1 LPFDAGA
8 IVARLEL
15 NSKQWEQSIARV
27 KADQSSLSGY
37 VLRHE
42 EQFKSLGKTLTVVG
56 GAITA
61 SFGLLIKSTA
71 SYGDELDD
79 LRQRTGISAETLSS
93 FTLAIRKTDLGT
105 AGFATSL
112 KFLANNMADATTAGS
127 PAEAKFL
134 ALGVAFKNADG
145 TLRPLD
151 AVMLD
156 VADKFKA
163 MPDGAQKS
171 ALAVDLF
178 GRAGTGMIHIL
189 NLGRDGLQAE
199 MDKARELGL
208 VMTDKAAAGCD
219 AFSEGLVDLKGGL
232 QGVGI
237 QIGSVLMPIVQNLV
251 NSAVDAVAKVVAWT
265 KSHEDLTRVLATTGL
280 ALGGVMTA
288 LGPMLYMLPGLIKG
302 WTALTAALKLSTAAL
317 SMSIIGLTALV
328 AAAGVAYDTVT
339 RLTNAKNYATEA
351 DYRASV
357 ASDTL
362 GQKLRAAADAAGLTR
377 AEFFQLTQKYDEN
390 TAALAFAI
398 QRGKE
403 GKELQEA
410 LAKVG
415 KEHAAAID
423 EQRRA
428 AVNLTPA
435 LADTGRI
442 ITDVLIP
449 AVNEAHL
456 ALAQMAT
463 TTALDVMP
471 KMQDL
476 GAVMGQIPGLIDGVD
491 WMKIPENAA
500 PAVTQ
505 TQGYFDGLFND
516 IASGFGN
523 TIQSWLS
530 GATTF
535 KDFMAGIWGNIKD
548 SFFRMIGQMVAE
560 WTVKLVKKLVES
572 AVDIGTSIGKNV
584 GGALEGVGGKVKS
597 LGTTI
602 SDVLTGIGTGLGGL
616 IKGLAVG
623 VAGAL
628 QAIATGIAAAAKTLA
643 AAAPDLMIV
652 GAIALALYAGFAAI
666 NKFLG
671 SGGGGG
677 SGDGMGR
684 VVERQDKQTSLLT
697 RIFETLNEPG
707 NIKAS
712 LWSIS
717 EKASSVIKRFDTA
730 NGYLKTMSETLKTLK
745 GAATGAVST
754 RTELMMVHGTPSDPE
769 YIVRASQLNAGRLP
783 PAAGGG
789 QGRASNVNLTFN
801 IKALDGADVISATRR
816 VIIPELQRFYRHGGQ
831 IPASAVGGA

>member
-232 QGVGI
+232 QGVGL
-237 QIGSVLMPIVQNLV
+237 QIGQALLPALKGMVEKL
-251 NSAVDAVAKVVAWT
+251 
-265 KSHEDLTRVLATTGL
+265 TGL
-280 ALGGVMTA
+280 AVKVREWAAENPALASGLSKVSLGLGALMVM
-288 LGPMLYMLPGLIKG
+288 LGPIIYALPGLIKG
-302 WTALTAALKLSTAAL
+302 FTALK
-317 SMSIIGLTALV
+317 
-328 AAAGVAYDTVT
+328 
-339 RLTNAKNYATEA
+339 
-351 DYRASV
+351 
-357 ASDTL
+357 
-362 GQKLRAAADAAGLTR
+362 
-377 AEFFQLTQKYDEN
+377 
-390 TAALAFAI
+390 ALAASNIVFTVVVA
-398 QRGKE
+398 GT
-403 GKELQEA
+403 
-410 LAKVG
+410 
-415 KEHAAAID
+415 AAAIVGIKSFTY
-423 EQRRA
+423 ELENMHGAMKESGASGFESFIEGVNSGFRRVFLGIKDSNLVLSEANALSNLYAREGGKGMKDVVLEETA
-428 AVNLTPA
+428 AVTKLNPA

-628 QAIATGIAAAAKTLA
+628 EAIATGIAAAAKTLA

-717 EKASSVIKRFDTA
+717 EKASSVIKCFNTA

-769 YIVRASQLNAGRLP
+769 YIVRASQL
-783 PAAGGG
+783 AGGAAPASG
-789 QGRASNVNLTFN
+789 GVSVPVSGAGGSVVNHYSISIQAIDGPSVERLFKGRGREIIEDMFRQNMGGLTRNVNRYLEART
-801 IKALDGADVISATRR
+801 
-816 VIIPELQRFYRHGGQ
+816 
-831 IPASAVGGA
+831 